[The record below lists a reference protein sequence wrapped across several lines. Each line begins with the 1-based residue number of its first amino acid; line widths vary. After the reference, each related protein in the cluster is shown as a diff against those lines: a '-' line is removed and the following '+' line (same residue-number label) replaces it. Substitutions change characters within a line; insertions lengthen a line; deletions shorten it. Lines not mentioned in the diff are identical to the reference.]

1 MGAIARFFG
10 FVRPRRRTVSLIRS
24 RGPEPERI
32 RRLDE
37 DAAADVARV
46 RQDEKYFDRDTPAN
60 EDER

>member
-1 MGAIARFFG
+1 MGAIARFFE
-10 FVRPRRRTVSLIRS
+10 FVRPRRPVSLIRS

-37 DAAADVARV
+37 DAAEDVARV

-60 EDER
+60 EDEH